1 MMESVSRHHRH
12 HRHHPN
18 RHRHDHAIWG
28 VYGVYAFYSVCDDVY
43 CDDRN
48 TMLKNLAQL
57 KYLSV
62 KQLLL
67 NLMELKHTMLI

>member
-1 MMESVSRHHRH
+1 MMESVSRH

-18 RHRHDHAIWG
+18 RHRHDHAIWD

-48 TMLKNLAQL
+48 KNNNVNANSCYDNESCHRTGYNMLNR
-57 KYLSV
+57 V
-62 KQLLL
+62 
-67 NLMELKHTMLI
+67 